1 MTYQICS
8 SEISSWLQC
17 LFRRNRVGERMRWK
31 NWLSQPVW
39 DNGDNIGWWNLVVG
53 IRVHEIKELK
63 WYLGDKSP
71 WDSVINSMCDA
82 RTQGWNLDSSWGRG
96 RDKRVGATQWEGN
109 PRKSRFDREEMSIGW
124 ASRGFPAAPIL
135 SQEGMQG
142 QMTLS
147 RSSVQSTNCHNIF
160 KIFLHYCFDVSK
172 RKEKTC
178 TRRQGKNKIV
188 LNIHVK
194 K

>member
-17 LFRRNRVGERMRWK
+17 LFRKNTVGERMRWK

-124 ASRGFPAAPIL
+124 ASRGWSAWGNPIPMGIL
-135 SQEGMQG
+135 A
-142 QMTLS
+142 T
-147 RSSVQSTNCHNIF
+147 SVDLYDFTSGSLENLPMPCKGSTWRDLGIQIPFIC
-160 KIFLHYCFDVSK
+160 
-172 RKEKTC
+172 
-178 TRRQGKNKIV
+178 Q
-188 LNIHVK
+188 
-194 K
+194 